1 MVAATQEVASV
12 SKISIKDVS
21 SKEVVLSAEIPWSLQ
36 ACKTRA
42 VLTKQQAIRI
52 FEIKLASNSGGIE
65 QPSAQLTAHHFGVSE
80 KAIRDIWKGRTW
92 IRETMHLDPER
103 AVLAGLLR
111 LPGRPEKSKP
121 NRQHYAKG
129 KTDCAMSWEAKTASS
144 IPSACGFPAIADEF
158 QSAPPKNPMVDSTRA
173 STRAQCTHFFECG
186 TEALSAVH
194 CQPGWIWASWMESE
208 PLPQSYTAEDPFHDD
223 WPHWAP
229 TGNAESGPAVWGTQ

>member
-92 IRETMHLDPER
+92 IRETMHLDPKRVER
-103 AVLAGLLR
+103 VGLLR
-111 LPGRPEKSKP
+111 LPGRPRKSKQ
-121 NRQHYAKG
+121 NRGIKA
-129 KTDCAMSWEAKTASS
+129 
-144 IPSACGFPAIADEF
+144 
-158 QSAPPKNPMVDSTRA
+158 N
-173 STRAQCTHFFECG
+173 
-186 TEALSAVH
+186 EALPAK
-194 CQPGWIWASWMESE
+194 QPKSTAFTNPSSLPKQDENSNLLFPMTPIQPDWVWVTWPELE
-208 PLPQSYTAEDPFHDD
+208 PLPESSTEEDPFHDD
-223 WPHWAP
+223 WPHWPHQETTAVGTLQKYSLPAP
-229 TGNAESGPAVWGTQ
+229 SVSP